1 MKKAENGVGWDA
13 VFWLASSEN
22 KDQELREMAKDILDK
37 LCHLEQLRDI
47 RNDKN
52 VKKH

>member
-1 MKKAENGVGWDA
+1 MKKDENGVGWDA

-37 LCHLEQLRDI
+37 LCHLEQLRDV
-47 RNDKN
+47 RDDKN
-52 VKKH
+52 GNRH